1 MNGIDNGAVGPAEN
15 PKMVA
20 PIKLSDA
27 IVDILNAR
35 IGDEYEAHYFYNAAS
50 NWCAGVGYMKAAEF
64 FAKESIAELEHAKK
78 IQQYIIDWNCLP
90 TIPTVNTTWEFTNL
104 PEAIGEG
111 YNIELKLFNN
121 YHKDSAQIFGIDL
134 ATFDFL
140 QEFRMLQTESVK
152 EFSDL
157 LNGLQ
162 LIDINSRLDILHF
175 EEIYMA

>member
-1 MNGIDNGAVGPAEN
+1 MNGINNGAVGPAEN
-15 PKMVA
+15 LKTVA

-27 IVDILNAR
+27 IVKILNAR
-35 IGDEYEAHYFYNAAS
+35 IGDEYKAHYFYNAAS
-50 NWCAGVGYMKAAEF
+50 NWCAGVGYMKAAAF
-64 FAKESIAELEHAKK
+64 FAKEAMAELEHAKK
-78 IQQYIIDWNCLP
+78 LQQYIIDWNCMP
-90 TIPTVNTTWEFTNL
+90 TIPKVSTEWNFINL
-104 PEAIGEG
+104 PEAIEAA
-111 YNIELKLFNN
+111 YTLELELFNN
-121 YHKDSAQIFGIDL
+121 YIKDSAQIFAIDL

-140 QEFRMLQTESVK
+140 QHFRMLQTESVK